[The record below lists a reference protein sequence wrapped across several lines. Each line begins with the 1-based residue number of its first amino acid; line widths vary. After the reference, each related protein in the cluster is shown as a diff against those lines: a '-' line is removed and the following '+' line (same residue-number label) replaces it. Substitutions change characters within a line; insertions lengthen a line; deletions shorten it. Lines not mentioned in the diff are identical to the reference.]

1 VPKIKVID
9 RMSGKTWDADVDT
22 EKLCMSTVWSSVF
35 GLSQKCFPMTPD
47 RFGQVMR
54 LVKPGFGS
62 VYVEALVLPDTVRF
76 FVADLVIISPRG
88 VDITELFYDLR
99 LGEMGITY
107 GNTFMP
113 LRINW
118 ENAKCL
124 DRTCVIFGALVRDAD
139 TLRHVPIIYE
149 KEYLEWLRAMLA
161 KRPAETW
168 EVIMQRLQI
177 YESTL
182 NRLLEELSKLAD
194 RSAYELAISVINQ
207 ARNLMSQI
215 QALTQQP
222 RPAVS
227 NRFGYVGIKFFIP
240 WRIYR
245 LCV

>member
-1 VPKIKVID
+1 
-9 RMSGKTWDADVDT
+9 
-22 EKLCMSTVWSSVF
+22 
-35 GLSQKCFPMTPD
+35 
-47 RFGQVMR
+47 MR

-62 VYVEALVLPDTVRF
+62 VYVEALVLPDTIRF
-76 FVADLVIISPRG
+76 YVADLVIVSPRG
-88 VDITELFYDLR
+88 VDVTEMFFDLR
-99 LGEMGITY
+99 LGEVGITF
-107 GNTFMP
+107 GNAFMP
-113 LRINW
+113 VRFNM
-118 ENAKCL
+118 ENAKCAG
-124 DRTCVIFGALVRDAD
+124 RTCVIFGALVRDD
-139 TLRHVPIIYE
+139 NVLRHVPIIYE

-222 RPAVS
+222 R
-227 NRFGYVGIKFFIP
+227 GGGQ
-240 WRIYR
+240 
-245 LCV
+245 

>member
-1 VPKIKVID
+1 VPKIKIID

-22 EKLCMSTVWSSVF
+22 EKLCLSSVWSSVF
-35 GLSQKCFPMTPD
+35 GVSQKCFPMTPD

-62 VYVEALVLPDTVRF
+62 VYVEALVLPDTIRF
-76 FVADLVIISPRG
+76 YVADLVIVSPRG
-88 VDITELFYDLR
+88 VDVTEMFFDLR
-99 LGEMGITY
+99 LGEVGIIF
-107 GNTFMP
+107 GNAYVP

-118 ENAKCL
+118 ENAKCAG
-124 DRTCVIFGALVRDAD
+124 RTCVIFGALVRDD
-139 TLRHVPIIYE
+139 NVLRHVPILYE

-177 YESTL
+177 YETTL

-207 ARNLMSQI
+207 ARNLMAQI

-222 RPAVS
+222 RPS
-227 NRFGYVGIKFFIP
+227 GQ
-240 WRIYR
+240 
-245 LCV
+245 